1 MLRHALL
8 VRLIAF
14 PMLFASGIAAA
25 QTCGQVVTGTLRLG
39 ADLRCSGPGPALLL
53 TGSSPRLEL
62 AGFRIDMGGSGAN
75 AIEIAHAQQAQVTG
89 PGTLSGAGIAV
100 SVFRSQGVDLYD
112 IQIEGSDA
120 GVFATD
126 SSQVAVTNNRFGKI
140 KNQAVFI
147 GSTPAGT
154 LPTSG
159 AVVMSNRMDAVG
171 SGIHLCGQGTSDARV
186 RHNTIRGANG
196 WGILI
201 YDGASYAKVHHNSI
215 NVAAFQPAIE
225 VRSGS
230 YNAIHDNVL
239 TGNRL
244 ASGIVV
250 GSLVGQTCN
259 VVPNATADGN
269 IISRN
274 TISGFVHGTWV
285 GFGNG
290 RMAHYNNVQGNLY
303 DRNGIDLLLERD
315 SFATDARGN
324 DLGTRGAGGVVV
336 SDAGSLSLY

>member
-1 MLRHALL
+1 MLRRALL
-8 VRLIAF
+8 SAVVVLG
-14 PMLFASGIAAA
+14 LLSASGVTVA
-25 QTCGQVVTGTLRLG
+25 QTCGQVVTGTLRLT
-39 ADLRCSGPGPALLL
+39 ADLYCRGPGPALLL

-75 AIEIAHAQQAQVTG
+75 AVDIHHAQQAQVTG
-89 PGTLSGAGIAV
+89 PGTISGAGIAV
-100 SVFRSQGVDLYD
+100 SVFRSQDVDLWD
-112 IQIEGSDA
+112 FQVESSDT

-126 SSQVAVTNNRFGKI
+126 SSQVAVSSNRFAKI
-140 KNQAVFI
+140 RQQAVFI
-147 GSTPAGT
+147 GSTAGST
-154 LPTSG
+154 LSTFG
-159 AVVMSNRMDAVG
+159 AVVTSNRMDAVG

-201 YDGASYAKVHHNSI
+201 YDGASYAKVHHNRI
-215 NVAAFQPAIE
+215 DVAAFQPAIE

-244 ASGIVV
+244 ASGIVL

-269 IISRN
+269 IVSRN
-274 TISGFVHGTWV
+274 TISGFVRGTWV
-285 GFGNG
+285 GLGNG

-315 SFATDARGN
+315 SYATDARGN

>member
-1 MLRHALL
+1 MPRRPAVLL
-8 VRLIAF
+8 VILAALIVM
-14 PMLFASGIAAA
+14 PTLGAA
-25 QTCGQVVTGTLRLG
+25 QACGQVVTGTLRLT
-39 ADLRCSGPGPALLL
+39 ADLYCRGPGPALLL

-75 AIEIAHAQQAQVTG
+75 AIDIHYAQQARVTG
-89 PGTLSGAGIAV
+89 PGTISGAGIAV
-100 SVFRSQGVDLYD
+100 SVFRSQDVDLWD
-112 IQIEGSDA
+112 VQVESSDT

-126 SSQVAVTNNRFGKI
+126 SLQVAVSSNRFAKI
-140 KNQAVFI
+140 KQQAVFI
-147 GSTPAGT
+147 GSTPGGT
-154 LPTSG
+154 LPTFG
-159 AVVMSNRMDAVG
+159 AVVMSNRMESVG
-171 SGIHLCGQGTSDARV
+171 SGIHLCGQGTTDARV
-186 RHNTIRGANG
+186 RHNTIRDANG

-201 YDGASYAKVHHNSI
+201 YDGASFANVHHNSI
-215 NVAAFQPAIE
+215 EVAALQAAIE

-259 VVPNATADGN
+259 VVPNATADRN
-269 IISRN
+269 IVSRN
-274 TISGFVHGTWV
+274 TISGFIRGTWV
-285 GFGNG
+285 GPGNG
-290 RMAHYNNVQGNLY
+290 RMAHFNNVQGNLY
-303 DRNGIDLLLERD
+303 DGNGIDVLLERD
-315 SFATDARGN
+315 SYATDARGN

>member
-1 MLRHALL
+1 MPRRSAAYLLTLAALIL
-8 VRLIAF
+8 M
-14 PMLFASGIAAA
+14 PSQGAA
-25 QTCGQVVTGTLRLG
+25 QTCGQVVTGTLRLS
-39 ADLRCSGPGPALLL
+39 ADLYCRGPGPALQL

-75 AIEIAHAQQAQVTG
+75 AIDIHYAQQAQVTG
-89 PGTLSGAGIAV
+89 PGTIAGAGIAV
-100 SVFRSQGVDLYD
+100 SVFRSQDVDLWD
-112 IQIEGSDA
+112 LQVESSDA
-120 GVFATD
+120 GVIATD

-140 KNQAVFI
+140 KQQAVFI
-147 GSTPAGT
+147 GSTPGST
-154 LPTSG
+154 LATSG
-159 AVVMSNRMDAVG
+159 AVVMSNRMESVG
-171 SGIHLCGQGTSDARV
+171 SGIHLCGQGTTDARL

-201 YDGASYAKVHHNSI
+201 HDGASYARVHNNSI
-215 NVAAFQPAIE
+215 DVAALQSAIE

-239 TGNRL
+239 TGNRV

-259 VVPNATADGN
+259 VVPDATADGN
-269 IISRN
+269 IVSRN
-274 TISGFVHGTWV
+274 TISGFVRGTWV
-285 GFGNG
+285 GLGNG

-303 DRNGIDLLLERD
+303 DGNGIDLLLERD

>member
-1 MLRHALL
+1 MLHRAQL

-14 PMLFASGIAAA
+14 PLLLASGIAAA
-25 QTCGQVVTGTLRLG
+25 QTCGQVVTGTLRLS

-62 AGFRIDMGGSGAN
+62 AGFRIDMGRSGAN
-75 AIEIAHAQQAQVTG
+75 AIEIAHAHQAQVTG

-126 SSQVAVTNNRFGKI
+126 SSLVAVTNSRFGKI

-147 GSTPAGT
+147 GSTPGGT

-159 AVVMSNRMDAVG
+159 AVVMSNQMNSVG
-171 SGIHLCGQGTSDARV
+171 SGIHLCGQGTTDARV

-201 YDGASYAKVHHNSI
+201 YDGASYAKVHQNSI
-215 NVAAFQPAIE
+215 EVSAFQAAIE
-225 VRSGS
+225 VRAGQM
-230 YNAIHDNVL
+230 NAVHDNTL
-239 TGNRL
+239 TGNRI

-250 GSLVGQTCN
+250 ASLVGQTCAVN
-259 VVPNATADGN
+259 STATADRN
-269 IISRN
+269 IFSRN
-274 TISGFVHGTWV
+274 TVRGFVHGARV
-285 GFGNG
+285 GYGG
-290 RMAHYNNVQGNLY
+290 ARMAHLNNLQGNLFEG
-303 DRNGIDLLLERD
+303 NGIDIVLEKD
-315 SFATDARGN
+315 AYATDARGN
-324 DLGTRGAGGVVV
+324 DQGVRGAGGVVV

>member
-14 PMLFASGIAAA
+14 SLLLASGIAAA
-25 QTCGQVVTGTLRLG
+25 QTCGQVVTGTLRLS

-62 AGFRIDMGGSGAN
+62 AGFRIDMGRSGAN
-75 AIEIAHAQQAQVTG
+75 AIEIAHAVDAQVTG
-89 PGTLSGAGIAV
+89 PGSIGGAGIGV
-100 SVFRSQGVDLYD
+100 SVWRSQGVDLWD
-112 IQIEGSDA
+112 IVIESSDA

-126 SSQVAVTNNRFGKI
+126 SSQVAVTNNRFSKI

-171 SGIHLCGQGTSDARV
+171 SGIHLCGQGTTDARV
-186 RHNTIRGANG
+186 RHNTISRASG

-201 YDGASYAKVHHNSI
+201 YDGASYAKVHQNSI
-215 NVAAFQPAIE
+215 EVSAFQPAIE
-225 VRSGS
+225 VRAGQV
-230 YNAIHDNVL
+230 NAVHDNTL
-239 TGNRL
+239 TGNRI

-250 GSLVGQTCN
+250 ASLVGQTCAVN
-259 VVPNATADGN
+259 STATADRN
-269 IISRN
+269 IFSRN
-274 TISGFVHGTWV
+274 SVRGFVHGARV
-285 GFGNG
+285 GYGG
-290 RMAHYNNVQGNLY
+290 ARMAHLNNLQGNLF
-303 DRNGIDLLLERD
+303 DGNGIDILLEKD
-315 SFATDARGN
+315 AYATDARGN
-324 DLGTRGAGGVVV
+324 DQGVRGAGSVVV
-336 SDAGSLSLY
+336 SDAGTLSLY